1 MTSECLIIDQRQ
13 QPSKLKFS
21 GVVYVPIDTE
31 DSNFAEIH
39 DRYQSNTDG
48 YPGCTSGTPLD
59 SQQVY
64 TLRAGTG

>member
-21 GVVYVPIDTE
+21 GVAIDTE
-31 DSNFAEIH
+31 GSKFAEIH

-48 YPGCTSGTPLD
+48 YPGCSSGTPLD